1 MEEKY
6 IEHLKICV
14 EATTGKKIKT
24 PKDFTYLSEQ
34 IFNRLH
40 IMLSPTTLKR
50 LWGYLNE
57 DNKPRISTLS
67 IISQFVGYRNWENF
81 CESAA
86 TESSLQSNLIL
97 SRKISSYSLKKGQQ
111 ICVTWLPDRKCIF
124 ECLGEQTFTVI
135 SSINSKLDIGD
146 TFECSIFIEGEP
158 LYLDK
163 LKHKEYSNI
172 SYIAGKKEGIRFEI
186 LESL

>member
-1 MEEKY
+1 MEIEY
-6 IEHLKICV
+6 IERLKICV
-14 EATTGKKIKT
+14 EETIGKKLKT
-24 PKDFTYLSEQ
+24 PKDFTNLSEQ

-67 IISQFVGYRNWENF
+67 IISQFVGYRDWENF
-81 CESAA
+81 CESDFSS
-86 TESSLQSNLIL
+86 SSLQSNIIL
-97 SRKISSYSLKKGQQ
+97 SRKISTYSLEKGQQ

-124 ECLGEQTFTVI
+124 EYLGELTFLVVD
-135 SSINSKLDIGD
+135 SINSKLEKGD
-146 TFECSIFIEGEP
+146 TFQCSIFIEGEA

-163 LKHKEYSNI
+163 LKHKRYTDV
-172 SYIAGKKEGIRFEI
+172 SYIAGKNEGIRFEI
-186 LESL
+186 L